1 MNATSDTLTEL
12 SGDERVAVWMLRY
25 LAGPGRPCCRLGT
38 GGWGDM
44 FFRQDLEAL
53 GSAFRHA
60 LDRCSGFGMNP
71 LDVRMRECG
80 SVSLTEMNLLDATAL
95 AQKGDERGMKAVL
108 RKVFPQHHVVTSF
121 ATAMVQ
127 LGACLAS
134 AGFWLLSRVC
144 VRDDVTSDGQAQP
157 GKARVVQKAQPVA
170 EAARPV
176 AAASLVTLSRW
187 RNNDMAVG
195 QVLWPVMERQSGLPA
210 GA

>member
-1 MNATSDTLTEL
+1 
-12 SGDERVAVWMLRY
+12 
-25 LAGPGRPCCRLGT
+25 
-38 GGWGDM
+38 
-44 FFRQDLEAL
+44 
-53 GSAFRHA
+53 
-60 LDRCSGFGMNP
+60 
-71 LDVRMRECG
+71 
-80 SVSLTEMNLLDATAL
+80 
-95 AQKGDERGMKAVL
+95 MKAVL

-121 ATAMVQ
+121 ATAIVQ

-157 GKARVVQKAQPVA
+157 GKAKVVQKAQPVA